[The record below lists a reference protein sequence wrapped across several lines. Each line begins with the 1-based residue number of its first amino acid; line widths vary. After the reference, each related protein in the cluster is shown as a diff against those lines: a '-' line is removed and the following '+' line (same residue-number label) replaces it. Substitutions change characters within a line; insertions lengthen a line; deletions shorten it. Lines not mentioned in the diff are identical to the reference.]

1 MKCRN
6 CNTEYEGG
14 YCPNC
19 GLKAETG
26 QPQPA
31 QYETK
36 HYQNS
41 NNKENKKPVYK
52 KWWFWVL
59 IVLAVGVIY
68 SVGSTVNR
76 FGTLEKASEY
86 LAEASSIANNI
97 GSPSKTETEA
107 VTEEETEAVT
117 EEETEA
123 QTEQQTEKAKTFSEK
138 SVYNKDGLKIYYIGF
153 DNGIFSKELK
163 FRVENNSGKKVTVS
177 VDEMSIDGI
186 SVSGYMYAEVGDNKK
201 KNDGI
206 VLNSSDLDDNNI
218 DSESIKKVDI
228 TFSIYRGSFL
238 DKENPSC
245 TINIQ

>member
-1 MKCRN
+1 MVCSEYTKRERYPCIIYARIFFFAKFKWAYLMKCGN

-31 QYETK
+31 QYETNS
-36 HYQNS
+36 YQNS
-41 NNKENKKPVYK
+41 NNAENKKPVYK

-59 IVLAVGVIY
+59 IVLAVGIIY
-68 SVGSTVNR
+68 SVGS
-76 FGTLEKASEY
+76 
-86 LAEASSIANNI
+86 
-97 GSPSKTETEA
+97 PSKT
-107 VTEEETEAVT
+107 ETEAVT

-186 SVSGYMYAEVGDNKK
+186 SISGYMYSEVGDNKK
-201 KNDGI
+201 KNDSI

-228 TFSIYRGSFL
+228 TFSIYRGSLL
-238 DKENPSC
+238 DKENSSC
-245 TINIQ
+245 TINIR